1 MLLGKSLST
10 LLLISPVLLLS
21 GCGNSGS
28 GGAGAPAP
36 IQTVAPAGPAIPLN
50 PVDFQKNQMS
60 RCFAESKGTLLKG
73 HLSTKA
79 QWEKSFYW
87 SGRRDQVFQL
97 PGGILASNGLV
108 YVNMKSGIK
117 SQADS
122 TASLVYNLN
131 KKGVVTTV
139 TSAAA
144 GGFSLKMMD
153 ESTGKEFL
161 GSCQMDPSFQ
171 LVASNFSEVT
181 CEYRDSLTGGRSRP
195 EQIRIGWDRQ
205 QVVEREVQKLRDVRT
220 LKVKL
225 LPAKSPGQE
234 EIEVTLEDVD
244 FQKHLEV
251 KGLVASGFEV
261 RHRDAVTGT
270 DLSLRCAPASK

>member
-1 MLLGKSLST
+1 MLFGKSLST
-10 LLLISPVLLLS
+10 LLLISPILLLS
-21 GCGNSGS
+21 GCGNSSS
-28 GGAGAPAP
+28 GGGGAPMP
-36 IQTVAPAGPAIPLN
+36 VQTVTPAVPNIPVN
-50 PVDFQKNQMS
+50 PVDLQKNQMS
-60 RCFAESKGTLLKG
+60 RCFAESKGSLLKG
-73 HLSTKA
+73 HLSTKT

-97 PGGILASNGLV
+97 PGGLLASNGLV
-108 YVNMKSGIK
+108 YVNMKSGLSSK
-117 SQADS
+117 SDS

-139 TSAAA
+139 TSGAA
-144 GGFSLKMMD
+144 GGFSLKMID
-153 ESTGKEFL
+153 ESAGKEFL

-171 LVASNFSEVT
+171 LVSKNFSEVI

-195 EQIRIGWDRQ
+195 EQIRLSWDRQ
-205 QVVEREVQKLRDVRT
+205 QVVESEVQRLRDVRA

-225 LPAKSPGQE
+225 LPAKAPGQE

-251 KGLVASGFEV
+251 KGLIAAGFEV
-261 RHRDAVTGT
+261 RHRDSVTGT